1 MKTGALPQGFLRYK
15 QTPEKFGR
23 HDLPGQVRQKV
34 ISTDHQLIK
43 KEVVVFQVLVL
54 ECIKS
59 GQWII
64 LFQIG
69 LLSHKRILVTRKQ
82 KKDQQA
88 SLLEH
93 SMCTL
98 LLSMHGW

>member
-1 MKTGALPQGFLRYK
+1 ML
-15 QTPEKFGR
+15 EKFGR
-23 HDLPGQVRQKV
+23 HVLPSEVREQVN
-34 ISTDHQLIK
+34 STDHQLIK

-54 ECIKS
+54 ECIRP

-64 LFQIG
+64 LFQVG

-82 KKDQQA
+82 KKDQQQV

-93 SMCTL
+93 SMSTP